1 MKKKILWT
9 VLLTGGLISSLA
21 AFLFI
26 LTLILKSAVPVSM
39 PFFSLSTDDQMW
51 NKFGYVVAEG
61 TWVME
66 KPDVMYSPFLANK
79 IVCVKREGV
88 CRDAEASVD
97 AHGGTAYLR
106 VNVDEFPIVK
116 WDDTQIVYVN
126 NDPECVTYI
135 YSINRATKQVSGIR
149 KPRANITSESCKD
162 IQKNEIKLKLVSGFD
177 VWQQQK
183 SEHSNVFVNTLI
195 LILLG
200 LGYLTG
206 LYFVWRKKK
215 PQSLNN

>member
-1 MKKKILWT
+1 MKKKILWSF
-9 VLLTGGLISSLA
+9 LLTGGLIGSLV
-21 AFLFI
+21 AFIFILGLFI
-26 LTLILKSAVPVSM
+26 KSVVPVSM

-79 IVCVKREGV
+79 IVCVKKEGV

-97 AHGGTAYLR
+97 AHSQTAYLR
-106 VNVDEFPIVK
+106 VNVTEFPIVK

-126 NDPECVTYI
+126 NDPMCVTYV

-149 KPRANITSESCKD
+149 KPKPNINTEPCKD
-162 IQKNEIKLKLVSGFD
+162 LQKNEIKLKLVSGFD
-177 VWQQQK
+177 VWLEQEAK
-183 SEHSNVFVNTLI
+183 HTNTFLNVSI
-195 LILLG
+195 LILLA
-200 LGYLTG
+200 LGYFFGMYL
-206 LYFVWRKKK
+206 VWRKRK
-215 PQSLNN
+215 